1 METITIK
8 DIAKLCGV
16 GVSTVSRA
24 MNDHPDINPETKQ
37 MIMEVI
43 RETNYIPNNSARNLK
58 RTDSKN
64 IAVLVKGV
72 DNPLFSRM
80 IRVIEEEIGKKKY
93 SMVVHQVEYYEDE
106 VDAALELEREKRLCG
121 IIFLG
126 GFYSESSESLEQLQA
141 PVVLVTSAKPQ
152 FEQKDTYSAVSVDDV
167 KESYKMVD
175 YLCRQGHKNIAII
188 TATMCDEGIGKLRL
202 SGYYKALQKNHIKVN
217 HKLVKYMD
225 GSEDYSMSC
234 GYQLMMELLESGEK
248 ISAVFAISDSLAIGA
263 CRAIYDKG
271 LKVPE
276 DIAVAGFDGIDI
288 ATYYT
293 PSLTTIRQPMETI
306 AKEATRIL
314 FNVIGNKSMHTRKFF
329 EGELIL
335 GESTRN
341 NRKNSAD

>member
-1 METITIK
+1 METLTIK

-43 RETNYIPNNSARNLK
+43 RENNYIPNNSARNLK
-58 RTDSKN
+58 RTDSKT

-80 IRVIEEEIGKKKY
+80 IRVIEEEIGNKKY
-93 SMVVHQVEYYEDE
+93 AMVVHQVESYEDE
-106 VDAALELEREKRLCG
+106 IAAALELEREKRLRG

-126 GFYSESSESLEQLQA
+126 GFYSESSESLAQLKV

-152 FEQKDTYSAVSVDDV
+152 FEQDNTYSAVSVDDV
-167 KESYKMVD
+167 RESYKMVD
-175 YLCRQGHKNIAII
+175 YLCKLGHKDIAII
-188 TATMCDEGIGKLRL
+188 TATMHDESVGKLRL
-202 SGYYKALQKNHIKVN
+202 SGYCKALQDNNIKVN
-217 HKLVKYMD
+217 EKLIKYMEE
-225 GSEDYSMSC
+225 SEDYSMGC
-234 GYQLMMELLESGEK
+234 GYHLMTELLDSKEK

-263 CRAIYDKG
+263 CRAIHDRG
-271 LKVPE
+271 LRVPK

-288 ATYYT
+288 ASYYT
-293 PSLTTIRQPMETI
+293 PSLTTITQPMEAI
-306 AKEATRIL
+306 AKEAAKIL
-314 FNVIGNKSMHTRKFF
+314 FNVIRNKSKHTHKFF
-329 EGELIL
+329 EGQLTIR
-335 GESTRN
+335 ESTGN

>member
-1 METITIK
+1 METLTIK

-43 RETNYIPNNSARNLK
+43 RENNYIPNNSARNLK
-58 RTDSKN
+58 RTDSKT

-80 IRVIEEEIGKKKY
+80 IRVIEDEIGNKKY
-93 SMVVHQVEYYEDE
+93 AMVVHQVESYEDE
-106 VDAALELEREKRLCG
+106 IAAALELEREKRLRG

-126 GFYSESSESLEQLQA
+126 GFYSESSESLAQLKV

-152 FEQKDTYSAVSVDDV
+152 FEQDNTYSAVSVDDV

-175 YLCRQGHKNIAII
+175 YLCKLGHKDIAII
-188 TATMCDEGIGKLRL
+188 TATIHDESVGKLRL
-202 SGYYKALQKNHIKVN
+202 SGYYKALQDNNIRVN
-217 HKLVKYMD
+217 EKLIKYMEE
-225 GSEDYSMSC
+225 SEDYSMGC
-234 GYQLMMELLESGEK
+234 GYHLMTELLDSGEK

-263 CRAIYDKG
+263 CRAIHDNG
-271 LKVPE
+271 LCVPK

-288 ATYYT
+288 ASYYT
-293 PSLTTIRQPMETI
+293 PSLTTITQPMEAI

-314 FNVIGNKSMHTRKFF
+314 FNVIRNKSMHTHKFF
-329 EGELIL
+329 EGELTIR
-335 GESTRN
+335 ESTGN
-341 NRKNSAD
+341 TGKNSAD

>member
-24 MNDHPDINPETKQ
+24 MNDHPDINSETKQ
-37 MIMEVI
+37 MIMDVI
-43 RETNYIPNNSARNLK
+43 RENNYIPNNSARNLK

-106 VDAALELEREKRLCG
+106 VEAALELEQEKRLCG

-126 GFYSESSESLEQLQA
+126 GFYSESSESLARLKA

-152 FEQKDTYSAVSVDDV
+152 FEQNSTYSAVSVDDIR
-167 KESYKMVD
+167 ESYKMVD
-175 YLCRQGHKNIAII
+175 YLCRQGHKDIAII
-188 TATMCDEGIGKLRL
+188 TATMHDESVGKLRL
-202 SGYYKALQKNHIKVN
+202 LGYYKALQENNINVN
-217 HKLVKYMD
+217 EKLVKYMD
-225 GSEDYSMSC
+225 EGEDYSMGR
-234 GYQLMMELLESGEK
+234 GYQLMTELLESGEK

-263 CRAIYDKG
+263 CRAIHDKG
-271 LKVPE
+271 LQVPE

-288 ATYYT
+288 ASYYS
-293 PSLTTIRQPMETI
+293 PSLTTIIQPMEAI
-306 AKEATRIL
+306 AKEATQIL
-314 FNVIGNKSMHTRKFF
+314 FNVIRDKSMHTRKFF
-329 EGELIL
+329 EGELAVR
-335 GESTRN
+335 ESTEN
-341 NRKNSAD
+341 NKENSAD